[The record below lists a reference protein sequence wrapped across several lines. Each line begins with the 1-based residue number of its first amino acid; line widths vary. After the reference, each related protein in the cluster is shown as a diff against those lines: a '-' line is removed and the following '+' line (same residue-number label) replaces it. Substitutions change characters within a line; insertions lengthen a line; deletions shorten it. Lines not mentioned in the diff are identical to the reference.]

1 MIFLVDGFPRFKNS
15 DHAVSFFPSF
25 GHFKGI
31 ISRLIF
37 NMEHK
42 VIIHTFIVVF
52 QLILVTASWSVSLVC
67 PALKNFEDKPDYV
80 CNLITLF

>member
-1 MIFLVDGFPRFKNS
+1 M
-15 DHAVSFFPSF
+15 
-25 GHFKGI
+25 
-31 ISRLIF
+31 F

-42 VIIHTFIVVF
+42 VIIHIYIVVF